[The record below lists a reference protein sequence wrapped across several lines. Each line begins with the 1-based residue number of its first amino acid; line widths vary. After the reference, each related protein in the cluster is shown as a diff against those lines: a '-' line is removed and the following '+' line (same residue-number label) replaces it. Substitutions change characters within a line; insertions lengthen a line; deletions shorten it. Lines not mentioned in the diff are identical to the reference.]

1 MGLLDVPPR
10 RRPHD
15 TGFATG
21 STTTNSSVTAQADH
35 QGGDAGT
42 GTGAP
47 PAMTAAR
54 ASRTVAT
61 APAAAVQAA
70 GTDRAPVP

>member
-1 MGLLDVPPR
+1 MGLLDLLPR

-21 STTTNSSVTAQADH
+21 STTTNSSVTATADYR
-35 QGGDAGT
+35 GGDAGT

-47 PAMTAAR
+47 PAMTAA
-54 ASRTVAT
+54 
-61 APAAAVQAA
+61 A
-70 GTDRAPVP
+70 GFEDGGDGTGGGGPGGGD